1 MNLKLIIATEKEK
14 ENLESELEHLK
25 SVKDELHSKLET
37 VKKISQAKSWQLE
50 KYEQERKERKERD
63 ISELKSLIA
72 PPLLQHSPVYV
83 GHYDYEARGSEDL
96 SIAKGLSF
104 IMHKEVVHLCRYYR
118 RVRIIS
124 PPSILF
130 APTQT
135 KTFPSGLQEYVF
147 IAL

>member
-14 ENLESELEHLK
+14 ENLESELERLK

-50 KYEQERKERKERD
+50 KYEQERRERKEKD

-72 PPLLQHSPVYV
+72 PPLPPTLFPVYV
-83 GHYDYEARGSEDL
+83 GHYDYEARDL

-104 IMHKEVVHLCRYYR
+104 IMHKEVVHLCRYYMY
-118 RVRIIS
+118 S
-124 PPSILF
+124 
-130 APTQT
+130 
-135 KTFPSGLQEYVF
+135 
-147 IAL
+147 